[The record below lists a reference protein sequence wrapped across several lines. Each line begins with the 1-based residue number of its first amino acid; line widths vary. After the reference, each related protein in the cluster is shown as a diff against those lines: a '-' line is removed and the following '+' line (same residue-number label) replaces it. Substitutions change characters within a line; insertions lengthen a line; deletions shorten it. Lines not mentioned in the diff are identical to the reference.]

1 MHIPQAAS
9 KITSK
14 WRTVGWPTAHTCRT
28 WTGMVYLA
36 FVFGLFSRR
45 DRGRQ
50 SASMTWGLSQSGS
63 SAGRRDR
70 RRRLVLW

>member
-1 MHIPQAAS
+1 
-9 KITSK
+9 
-14 WRTVGWPTAHTCRT
+14 
-28 WTGMVYLA
+28 MVYLA
-36 FVFGLFSRR
+36 FVFDLFSRR